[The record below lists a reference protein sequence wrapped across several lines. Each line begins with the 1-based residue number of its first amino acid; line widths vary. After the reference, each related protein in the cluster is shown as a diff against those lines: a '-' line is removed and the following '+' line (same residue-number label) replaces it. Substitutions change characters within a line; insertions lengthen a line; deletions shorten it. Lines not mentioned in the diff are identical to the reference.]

1 MTMRELSVREL
12 KAAQDDGRAD
22 HWDIIDVR
30 EPWEHALCAL
40 PGARLMPMPVLPG
53 RLQELDP
60 TRTTV
65 VLCHHGMRS
74 YQVAVWLD
82 RNGFMDVANLS
93 GGIDAWAREI
103 EPGMAQY

>member
-1 MTMRELSVREL
+1 MRELSVRDL
-12 KAAQDDGRAD
+12 KAAQDDGTAAD
-22 HWDIIDVR
+22 WDIIDVR

-40 PGARLMPMPVLPG
+40 PGARLVPMQSLPL

-60 TRTTV
+60 KRPTV

-74 YQVAVWLD
+74 YQVAAWLE
-82 RNGFMDVANLS
+82 RNGFTDVANLN

-103 EPGMAQY
+103 EPGMTQY

>member
-1 MTMRELSVREL
+1 MRELSVRDL
-12 KAAQDDGRAD
+12 KAAQDDGTAA
-22 HWDIIDVR
+22 HWDLLDVR

-40 PGARLMPMPVLPG
+40 PGARLMPMQGLPG

-60 TRTTV
+60 ARPTV

-74 YQVAVWLD
+74 YQVAVWLE
-82 RNGFMDVANLS
+82 RNGFTDVANLS

-103 EPGMAQY
+103 DPGMAQY